1 MIDYYRDAPDH
12 WCVLVAHG
20 IWPGSHQRALRKG
33 VVPRQGDIKEAPAVF
48 RLQGKSREQTK
59 RASRGQTCPLNSK
72 TELETETSAE
82 LWREGDLLEFTAEN
96 QLLISFHEMTFF
108 AASQTCT

>member
-1 MIDYYRDAPDH
+1 M
-12 WCVLVAHG
+12 
-20 IWPGSHQRALRKG
+20 
-33 VVPRQGDIKEAPAVF
+33 VPRQGDIKEAPAVF

-108 AASQTCT
+108 AASQNCT